1 MDTLTLTQVQEAA
14 ILYLNTRKRP
24 NDHRAVRKAARMV
37 RAYCEKQGY
46 QAAEI
51 PQLIRDMF
59 DMARLERDAAA
70 FNAEVFS

>member
-1 MDTLTLTQVQEAA
+1 METLTQVQEAA
-14 ILYLNTRKRP
+14 IFYFNTRKRP

-46 QAAEI
+46 KAEEI

-59 DMARLERDAAA
+59 DVARLERDAG
-70 FNAEVFS
+70 